1 MALKPSEQNRLTE
14 DEMTF
19 QFLHILQDAS
29 CRPLSPP
36 VGILTSERRDI
47 WVVVRE
53 KLKQGE
59 TVLVPYIHTFQL
71 KDVAYK
77 RIINRTNAVEL
88 RSIGKYLYKIKCK

>member
-29 CRPLSPP
+29 CRPSSQP
-36 VGILTSERRDI
+36 VGILTSERRDT
-47 WVVVRE
+47 WAVVRE

-59 TVLVPYIHTFQL
+59 TVFIPYIHTFQL
-71 KDVAYK
+71 KMLNR
-77 RIINRTNAVEL
+77 RIKLAIYNW
-88 RSIGKYLYKIKCK
+88 